1 MRRWA
6 YWCGVALSLTMV
18 AGFGAAT
25 APYYRIGAGPV
36 VQVGPAAGGR
46 WSVTTVRVK
55 DTTWFQWAAAELTGE
70 RLVRAGG
77 GPVVEK
83 RAAMDGAQT
92 SATLVAAQLAARRI
106 PIGAAGLQVT
116 DAAAGLRPGDIVLAA
131 GDTLVLTPLRAASD
145 LPMVAGRP
153 GASLRV
159 LVVPR
164 TADGSWGAAETRRV
178 PGSRLAMLH
187 AVPDVSAVAYGLG
200 EIEGPSAGLILALA
214 RLDALT
220 AGDLTGGRRIAG
232 TGSISLDGTVTNVG
246 EVGEKAKAAVSQ
258 GAGVFFVPALERDQ
272 AVRAARGTTT
282 SVVAVGSVA
291 EAVRWLCAH
300 GGQATIC

>member
-6 YWCGVALSLTMV
+6 LCCGVTLSLIMV
-18 AGFGAAT
+18 AGFGVGT
-25 APYYRIGAGPV
+25 APYYRVGAGPV

-46 WSVTTVRVK
+46 WSVTTVRVR

-77 GPVVEK
+77 GPAVAQH
-83 RAAMDGAQT
+83 AAMDGAQT

-106 PIGAAGLQVT
+106 PVGAAGLQVT
-116 DAAAGLRPGDIVLAA
+116 DASAGLQPGDIVLAA
-131 GDTLVLTPLRAASD
+131 GDTVALTPLRAASD
-145 LPMVAGRP
+145 LPVAAGRP
-153 GASLRV
+153 GESLSV

-164 TADGSWGAAETRRV
+164 AADGSWGAAETRRV
-178 PGSRLAMLH
+178 PGSRLALLH
-187 AVPDVSAVAYGLG
+187 AVPEVSAVAYRLG
-200 EIEGPSAGLILALA
+200 EIEGSSAGLILALA

-220 AGDLTGGRRIAG
+220 EGDLTGGRRIAG
-232 TGSISLDGTVTNVG
+232 TGSISLDGTVTTVG
-246 EVGEKAKAAVSQ
+246 EVGVKVKAAASE

-272 AVRAARGTTT
+272 AVRAARGTAT

-300 GGQATIC
+300 GGHATIC